1 MARCGDVMTREP
13 VCCEPADSIVR
24 IAQLMKSE
32 DVGAV
37 PVVESR
43 SDRKLVGIVTDRD
56 VVVRVVAEGRTVE
69 NAIVGDAMT
78 NNPVTCREEDDV
90 SQAVARMAERKVRR
104 ILVVDGAGTLRGI
117 IAQADI
123 ATRVH
128 RDETTGELVEAI
140 SEPGTVR
147 K

>member
-13 VCCEPADSIVR
+13 VSCEPADSIQR

-32 DVGAV
+32 DVGAL
-37 PVVESR
+37 PVVESKT
-43 SDRKLVGIVTDRD
+43 SRKLVGIVTDRD
-56 VVVRVVAEGRTVE
+56 IVARVVAEGKTVE
-69 NAIVGDAMT
+69 KATARDAMT
-78 NNPVTCREEDDV
+78 NNPTTCREDDDV
-90 SQAVARMAERKVRR
+90 TQAVARMAERKVRR
-104 ILVVDGAGTLRGI
+104 IPVVDGNGALQGI

-128 RDETTGELVEAI
+128 RDTTTGELVEAI